1 MIENGVSAASGRCN
15 AIDSL
20 LYIDKT
26 PKTLYSERNGDGY
39 CKYARFANIV
49 VLNADWLSIDK
60 MTPKRIGT
68 LPAGYRPSYSVIGMG
83 YSRGSDG
90 VGQITVN
97 VNGDVICYSTVY
109 SECYFGGSVVFPI
122 NVS

>member
-1 MIENGVSAASGRCN
+1 MTISYQKKTWSDTAQYGTALTASELNRIENGVSAASGRCN

-83 YSRGSDG
+83 
-90 VGQITVN
+90 
-97 VNGDVICYSTVY
+97 
-109 SECYFGGSVVFPI
+109 VF
-122 NVS
+122 